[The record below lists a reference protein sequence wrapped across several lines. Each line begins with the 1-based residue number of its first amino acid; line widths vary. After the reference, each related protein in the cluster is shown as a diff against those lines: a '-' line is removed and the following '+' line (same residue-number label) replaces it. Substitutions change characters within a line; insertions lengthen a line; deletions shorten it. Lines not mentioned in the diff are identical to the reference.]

1 MASQIP
7 RVKITN
13 LRYREMF
20 DNNSLV
26 ALKFVQYS
34 FQRKPTGDQ
43 NWHNWHRET
52 ASSGGTVFDIKT
64 YE

>member
-43 NWHNWHRET
+43 NWHN
-52 ASSGGTVFDIKT
+52 
-64 YE
+64 